1 MAVNNGLTVSK
12 LNSKLAPG
20 RYHDGRGTGLNVLV
34 KKSGAKFWVQRYTV
48 RGKRHDLGLGS
59 YPNVS
64 LADARQ
70 KAIQNKQILQDGGD
84 PKLVK
89 QIPDKIPTFAEAI
102 DAFLLFKLDEFS
114 NDKHKAQWRATLEQY
129 ANPVIGDIAL
139 DQIKTDHVLS
149 VLQPIWASKT
159 ETATRL
165 RGRIESILSWA
176 QVKGY

>member
-59 YPNVS
+59 YPSVS

-70 KAIQNKQILQDGGD
+70 KALQKGNNFRFAPDWSCHG
-84 PKLVK
+84 LV
-89 QIPDKIPTFAEAI
+89 PVSF
-102 DAFLLFKLDEFS
+102 
-114 NDKHKAQWRATLEQY
+114 EQ
-129 ANPVIGDIAL
+129 
-139 DQIKTDHVLS
+139 T
-149 VLQPIWASKT
+149 
-159 ETATRL
+159 L
-165 RGRIESILSWA
+165 RGFNSPS
-176 QVKGY
+176 QQSG